1 MKNLTRTV
9 VVLLILMLSAC
20 TAANDPTINNSVKTS
35 GTLAVSTATTSYSGQ
50 YAPRHVLAIWVESN
64 SGTFVKTLRINGN
77 QYRTWLSSWYNST
90 STGST
95 TDATT
100 GATLTSHGTLTC
112 SWNGKDVNENVVGD
126 GSYKVCMEFT
136 ESDATGKFAYFN
148 FTKGT
153 TADTQTPAAQS
164 NFSSV
169 SIKWTPQ

>member
-1 MKNLTRTV
+1 MKNLKTPLFAV
-9 VVLLILMLSAC
+9 LILILNAC
-20 TAANDPTINNSVKTS
+20 TVNDPVINNSVKTPGS
-35 GTLAVSTATTSYSGQ
+35 LVVSTATTTYNGQ
-50 YAPRHVLAIWVESN
+50 YSPRHVLAIWVESS
-64 SGTFVKTLRINGN
+64 SGTFVKTLRVNGN
-77 QYRTWLSSWYNST
+77 QYRTYLSNWYNAN
-90 STGST
+90 STGNT
-95 TDATT
+95 VDAST
-100 GATLTSHGTLTC
+100 GATLTGHGTVTC

-153 TADTQTPAAQS
+153 TADTQSPAAQS